1 MLTFNNF
8 ISAIV
13 LASFIGI
20 AAPSPNYAERRAIS
34 CTSSVHPD
42 CRSYNTGQ
50 HQAMADTVPSEL
62 VYSIIRYVYRG
73 CLLFGLR

>member
-1 MLTFNNF
+1 MLTFNSF
-8 ISAIV
+8 ITALV
-13 LASFIGI
+13 LASFIGV

-42 CRSYNTGQ
+42 CKSYNTGQ

-62 VYSIIRYVYRG
+62 VYSIIRYVCCG
-73 CLLFGLR
+73 SMLFGLR